1 MQFVATDTLE
11 NIISRIDSFSDE
23 MILFVVKDESWKPS
37 STSLVYHFD
46 TDEVGPFVIDGAEY
60 FLEVALV
67 KDVMEVWKDWTS
79 AQHPPLAE
87 LVEAVIHYAEY
98 DAYKEV

>member
-1 MQFVATDTLE
+1 MQFVATGTLE
-11 NIISRIDSFSDE
+11 NIISRIDSFSDD

-37 STSLVYHFD
+37 STSLVYHFEF
-46 TDEVGPFVIDGAEY
+46 DEVGPFVVDGAQY
-60 FLEVALV
+60 FLEVDLV
-67 KDVMEVWKDWTS
+67 NEVIEVWKDWTS
-79 AQHPPLAE
+79 AQHSPLAE